1 MPFIFCALIVATSIW
16 VYFDANR
23 LGVRATGAKP
33 RWFRL
38 HADMEPVDWAVSF
51 LLLWFIALPAYL
63 ILRPR
68 YAREFRRLR
77 ERSNLPPTEP
87 VEYFYEQIRKLSTLK
102 SEGVITEEEFS
113 LKRRE
118 VLGL

>member
-1 MPFIFCALIVATSIW
+1 MTFIFCTLIISTSIW

-33 RWFRL
+33 RWFHF
-38 HADMEPVDWAVSF
+38 HADMEPVDWVVSF
-51 LLLWFIALPAYL
+51 LLLWFVAFPAYL
-63 ILRPR
+63 ILRPGYSR
-68 YAREFRRLR
+68 QFRRLR
-77 ERSNLPPTEP
+77 ERSNLPPTAP
-87 VEYFYEQIRKLSTLK
+87 VEYFYEQIRNLSALK